1 MKKYNLT
8 YIFTGLLLL
17 ISISIS
23 ASNPI
28 NLEAALQKLFP
39 NATNVQWSKN
49 HGYDIATFIEN
60 QYGIN
65 VWFTNKGEWIMTEKD
80 VNSLEAIP
88 EIVAQKFMSSTLS
101 AGRLRY
107 IRVIDLPKQE
117 PPVIVIDVQSWNSPE
132 EFQVFYSPDGTLL
145 QTLNVTDTGGIIYP
159 GLFN

>member
-49 HGYDIATFIEN
+49 NSYDIATFIEK
-60 QYGIN
+60 QYGIKL
-65 VWFTNKGEWIMTEKD
+65 WFTNKVEK
-80 VNSLEAIP
+80 
-88 EIVAQKFMSSTLS
+88 
-101 AGRLRY
+101 
-107 IRVIDLPKQE
+107 IR
-117 PPVIVIDVQSWNSPE
+117 
-132 EFQVFYSPDGTLL
+132 
-145 QTLNVTDTGGIIYP
+145 
-159 GLFN
+159 